1 MSKSHEF
8 AWAAGFFDGE
18 GWVAVQKRGGN
29 KYLGYYLRIG
39 INHVKK
45 DPLVKIQNIFG
56 GNLRFDENVI
66 GNRKPRWVWT
76 LSTKSAADALISM
89 LPYMRN
95 KNSVAELGLEFINT
109 VGLTGQRVSES
120 TQLLRAA
127 ISAEL
132 KIINSRD

>member
-18 GWVAVQKRGGN
+18 GWVKIQKRGGD

-45 DPLVKIQNIFG
+45 DPLVKIQSIFG
-56 GNLRFDENVI
+56 GNLRFDENVV
-66 GNRKPRWVWT
+66 GNRKPRWVWI
-76 LSTKSAADALISM
+76 LSTKTAANALKSM

-95 KNSVAELGLEFINT
+95 KNSVAELALEFQNT
-109 VGLTGQRVSES
+109 VGLVGQRVEVS

-127 ISAEL
+127 IAAEI